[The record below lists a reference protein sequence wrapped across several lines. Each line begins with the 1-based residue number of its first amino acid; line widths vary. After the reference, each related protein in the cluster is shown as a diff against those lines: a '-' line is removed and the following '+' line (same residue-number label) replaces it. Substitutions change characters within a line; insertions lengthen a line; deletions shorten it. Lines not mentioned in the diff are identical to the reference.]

1 MAIVHHKVTGMLTLF
16 IADQIT
22 DEDHQL
28 DEVNLSGTVTW
39 KPVFPKGMSQA
50 KASGPARLV
59 SLKPIK
65 SLVADG
71 LIVSLSGT
79 VSEIGDVPGGPGQE
93 LPVMI
98 DDTPVWWECS
108 FDVAYEGTAVRIPS
122 MLVDATEG
130 DVDITTLVSA
140 GGFPEVPMDDIEAV
154 IATVRSMSRAAE
166 DAIRR
171 AEDAAS
177 KVGEVDEA
185 ARDAVK
191 RASEAADAA
200 HDDAERAEAGAAVV
214 GDAQAVL
221 DARDAAA
228 ESARAADESAG
239 AASSS
244 ASSAASDASRAS
256 SSAGD
261 AAASAGD
268 AAARAKESDQSAK
281 DAAAAR
287 QSALDAQTLAE
298 AAQKKTD
305 EDASATAENRTATAG
320 ARDEAQAAQKAAE
333 TAQGKAE
340 GSATAAKSDADRA
353 EQAASSVDGAAVEA
367 VTKKVDELTKDAPE
381 KFDTL
386 KEIADAL
393 DKQEDMGAVLTSQ
406 IAGKADR
413 EHTHTMVQV
422 DGLNTALAAKA
433 ATTVMNARP
442 ALFSGAGAA
451 PSTIAGAVVGD
462 WWLNTT
468 TMELSKITGV

>member
-1 MAIVHHKVTGMLTLF
+1 MAIRQERVTGRWSLM
-16 IADQIT
+16 IEDQIL
-22 DEDHQL
+22 DEDHYL
-28 DEVNLSGTVTW
+28 DEVPLEGIVTFS
-39 KPVFPKGMSQA
+39 PVLPKGMS
-50 KASGPARLV
+50 GARATDPSRLISFRPV
-59 SLKPIK
+59 RAM
-65 SLVADG
+65 VAAG
-71 LIVSLSGT
+71 ELVSLSGT
-79 VSEIGDVPGGPGQE
+79 VSEIGDVPGGPGQD
-93 LPVMI
+93 LPAEVDGTTI
-98 DDTPVWWECS
+98 WWRAVFDLKYNDTPVKVPEL
-108 FDVAYEGTAVRIPS
+108 
-122 MLVDATEG
+122 LVDLSDG
-130 DVDITTLVSA
+130 PVDLSQLVSA
-140 GGFPEVPMDDIEAV
+140 SGWPDVDLSEVDAI
-154 IATVRSMSRAAE
+154 IASVKAMSRAAE

-171 AEDAAS
+171 AEKAAS

-191 RASEAADAA
+191 RAGEAADAA

-221 DARDAAA
+221 DARNAAA
-228 ESARAADESAG
+228 ESARAADGRAG
-239 AASSS
+239 DAEQAAKD
-244 ASSAASDASRAS
+244 AESDASRAS

-393 DKQEDMGAVLTSQ
+393 EAQEDMGAVLTSQ

-433 ATTVMNARP
+433 TTSAMNARP

-451 PSTIAGAVVGD
+451 PSTISGAVVGD

>member
-16 IADQIT
+16 IADQIG
-22 DEDHQL
+22 DPDHQL
-28 DEVNLSGTVTW
+28 DEVNLTGTVTW
-39 KPVFPKGMSQA
+39 RPVFPKGMSQA
-50 KASGPARLV
+50 KASEPARLV

-71 LIVSLSGT
+71 QIVSLSGT

-108 FDVAYEGTAVRIPS
+108 FDVAYEGTAVQIPS

-171 AEDAAS
+171 AEEAAS
-177 KVGEVDEA
+177 AVGQVSDEA
-185 ARDAVK
+185 KVAVK
-191 RASEAADAA
+191 AAGESAAAASESAKVAKSGAD
-200 HDDAERAEAGAAVV
+200 RVGSAEAVIEAKETAS
-214 GDAQAVL
+214 
-221 DARDAAA
+221 
-228 ESARAADESAG
+228 ESARKADERAG
-239 AASSS
+239 DAEQAAKDAEQS
-244 ASSAASDASRAS
+244 ASRAS
-256 SSAGD
+256 ASAGD

-268 AAARAKESDQSAK
+268 AGARAGEADTSAN
-281 DAAAAR
+281 AAAAAS
-287 QSALDAQTLAE
+287 QKAATDSASAAADRVQVGKDAE
-298 AAQKKTD
+298 AAQT
-305 EDASATAENRTATAG
+305 SAEYSSQHRNRAE
-320 ARDEAQAAQKAAE
+320 KAAADAKTSE
-333 TAQGKAE
+333 
-340 GSATAAKSDADRA
+340 SA
-353 EQAASSVDGAAVEA
+353 AASSALSAAADAARAEAAADASDGAAVRA
-367 VTKKVDELTKDAPE
+367 VIEKVDELTRDAPE

-393 DKQEDMGAVLTSQ
+393 EAQEDMGAVLTSQ

-433 ATTVMNARP
+433 ATSAMNSRP